1 MEMLFICMWCFKR
14 RQCLKGCRVLRDA
27 MFKGK
32 CFFKRKGGVWQGGVE
47 GRQFSEGGGGHKEG
61 V

>member
-1 MEMLFICMWCFKR
+1 M
-14 RQCLKGCRVLRDA
+14 QCSRVNVFLKGS
-27 MFKGK
+27 
-32 CFFKRKGGVWQGGVE
+32 GGVWQGGVE